1 MIPRRMII
9 AGGSGFLGRSL
20 IRLARPTF
28 SDIVVLTRTPQP
40 DAPGVRFV
48 PWDARS
54 DGPWQREVDGA
65 HVLVNYVGRT
75 VDCIKTPENRAQ
87 ILNSRI
93 DSVNA
98 LTRACQQADRPPAVW
113 IQSATAHI
121 HGDTDDEILT
131 DDAPIGTG
139 LAPTVGLAWEKALF
153 DPELPATR
161 KVALRISFVLGR
173 DGGALSRLGKLT
185 RWFLGGTVGS
195 GRQWIS
201 WIHERDLS
209 RIVLRTIE
217 DDSFHGRYLVT
228 APHPVRN
235 AEFMRELR
243 RALRRP
249 WSPPAPAWAVKIAAP
264 LILRTDPEL
273 ALLGRRCVPT
283 KLLEAGFQFD
293 FPELTAALR
302 DIYNP

>member
-131 DDAPIGTG
+131 DDAPKRSSIPSCPRRGKSPSASASSWAGMAARCLDSANSPAGSSAAPSARGVNGSAGSTSAIC
-139 LAPTVGLAWEKALF
+139 LASSSAQSKTIRFTVAIWSPRPIPCATPSSCANFAEPSV
-153 DPELPATR
+153 DP
-161 KVALRISFVLGR
+161 G
-173 DGGALSRLGKLT
+173 
-185 RWFLGGTVGS
+185 
-195 GRQWIS
+195 
-201 WIHERDLS
+201 
-209 RIVLRTIE
+209 
-217 DDSFHGRYLVT
+217 
-228 APHPVRN
+228 
-235 AEFMRELR
+235 
-243 RALRRP
+243 LRRP
-249 WSPPAPAWAVKIAAP
+249 P
-264 LILRTDPEL
+264 
-273 ALLGRRCVPT
+273 LGR
-283 KLLEAGFQFD
+283 
-293 FPELTAALR
+293 
-302 DIYNP
+302 